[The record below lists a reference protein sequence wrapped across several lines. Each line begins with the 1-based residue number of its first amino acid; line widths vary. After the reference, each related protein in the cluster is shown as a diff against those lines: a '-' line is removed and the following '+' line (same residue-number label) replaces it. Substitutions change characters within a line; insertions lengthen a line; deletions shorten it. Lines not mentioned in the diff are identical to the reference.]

1 MKYKFKDGDET
12 GHECPKCG
20 KKLMFEMSFMDCFS
34 NISGHYTTDRPIM
47 VCEDDI
53 NCKFFEDYIPEDEYD
68 GEM

>member
-1 MKYKFKDGDET
+1 
-12 GHECPKCG
+12 
-20 KKLMFEMSFMDCFS
+20 MSFMDCFS